1 MAQRLRNGQYQT
13 VENETFRGM
22 VEASVMLTA
31 YIVLQDKNNAHY
43 EQRASLSNTLF
54 QAATPR
60 EQKESIVRLFCWWAV
75 NDATVVQE
83 YVAGGGD
90 PTKITDEALDS
101 AVLAFW
107 DTVAG
112 VVQPEGSE
120 E

>member
-1 MAQRLRNGQYQT
+1 MASYLRSEQYQT

-54 QAATPR
+54 HAATPR
-60 EQKESIVRLFCWWAV
+60 EQKESIIRLFTWYAV
-75 NDATVVQE
+75 NDATVISQ
-83 YVAGGGD
+83 YVAGGDD
-90 PTKITDEALDS
+90 PTRITDEALD
-101 AVLAFW
+101 ATVMAFW
-107 DTVAG
+107 NTVAG
-112 VVQPEGSE
+112 VADTESE